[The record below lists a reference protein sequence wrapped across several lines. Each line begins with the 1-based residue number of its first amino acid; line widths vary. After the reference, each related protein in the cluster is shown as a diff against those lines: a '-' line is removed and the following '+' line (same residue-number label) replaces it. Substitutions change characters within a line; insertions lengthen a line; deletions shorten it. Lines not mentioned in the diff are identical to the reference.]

1 MTAAARLIRVPFPA
15 GLVMLT
21 PGEESRCM
29 TLVAQQPLNASRRTA
44 DSGKLFH
51 RITSSPA
58 HWPTHLPYTSKASL
72 AGGFFGDVGLLRKI
86 GNNEWNHHGQW

>member
-15 GLVMLT
+15 RLVILT

-29 TLVAQQPLNASRRTA
+29 TLVAQQPLMPVGGQQIAESSLT
-44 DSGKLFH
+44 G
-51 RITSSPA
+51 SPA